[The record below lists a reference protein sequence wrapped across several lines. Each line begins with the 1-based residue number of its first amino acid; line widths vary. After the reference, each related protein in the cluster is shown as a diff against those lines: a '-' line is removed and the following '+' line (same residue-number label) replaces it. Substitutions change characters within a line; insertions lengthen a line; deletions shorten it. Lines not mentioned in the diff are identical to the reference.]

1 MGADHQG
8 VGRLAR
14 LTPTG
19 GMPRDVGAV
28 MIRVRNQQDVA
39 AGLFLVLIAVLAYV
53 LAADLP
59 MGRAVRMGP
68 GYLPTLLS
76 WLLGALG
83 LAIMVR
89 GLVVSGPRLAQLAWR
104 PLLALTGSLL
114 VFAALL
120 ERGGLIAAVV
130 ASVVVSSLAA
140 PGARAIPVVILG
152 VVLAAGSAALF
163 FWLLNLPL
171 ILWPRFG

>member
-1 MGADHQG
+1 
-8 VGRLAR
+8 
-14 LTPTG
+14 
-19 GMPRDVGAV
+19 
-28 MIRVRNQQDVA
+28 MIRVRNAQDLA

-76 WLLGALG
+76 GLLGALG
-83 LAIMVR
+83 VAIAVR
-89 GLVVSGPRLAQLAWR
+89 GVAVGGPRLEPWAWR
-104 PLLALTGSLL
+104 PLLALTCSLL

-120 ERGGLIAAVV
+120 ERGGLIAAVL
-130 ASVVVSSLAA
+130 ASVAVSSLAA
-140 PGARAIPVVILG
+140 PGARAIPVITLG

-171 ILWPRFG
+171 ILWPRFT